1 MSTSRQSLR
10 LPAIVL
16 LLAALG
22 LFASAADA
30 GQQQK
35 LRVSTSG
42 DNSERI
48 KTVAIGRRPGSK
60 SKVAMSIS
68 PNKVGS
74 VAPGDAVVTSGD
86 IEVSTT
92 CLEPMAQCVG
102 KRYSYSPFVRARLV
116 LGAKPTARGEGS
128 TYPLSG
134 WRKIKCSQELPNRNH
149 HCVLVIPRAKQA
161 IPDDARLP
169 CTRCNVNLV
178 LDAYSGQA
186 KRGNVLVVGSD
197 DDDRISQDKG
207 RISAAVFKPGPVAE
221 GNVAKTTRPR
231 SARLPV
237 SGSSKKKTVLYSLR
251 LANLKAGEQLII
263 DSKATVSLGGKRYN
277 ALLQSQLVLSEKP
290 GSISRSGNPTKVTK
304 TKGQISDINGFNC
317 TRGRSAHTSPCAI
330 RRPGIMSLVYDSK
343 SNPVQGTGSDVPLY
357 LNLVASAKGQF
368 GAKPKPGDVLKL
380 NRKGGFIKAYRYGPE
395 FN

>member
-1 MSTSRQSLR
+1 MHATLLR
-10 LPAIVL
+10 LRPLALIAALASLV
-16 LLAALG
+16 LLAA
-22 LFASAADA
+22 AADA

-48 KTVAIGRRPGSK
+48 KTVAIGKRPGSK

-68 PNKVGS
+68 PNKVGP
-74 VAPGDAVVTSGD
+74 VRPGDAIVASGD

-92 CLEPMAQCVG
+92 CLEPMPQCVG

-116 LGAKPTARGEGS
+116 LGAKPTARSPKS
-128 TYPLSG
+128 TYPLSR
-134 WRKIKCSQELPNRNH
+134 WDKIKCAQDLPNRNH
-149 HCVLVIPRAKQA
+149 HCVLVIPRAQQA
-161 IPDDARLP
+161 IPNDAKLP

-186 KRGNVLVVGSD
+186 KKGNVLVVGTDEDSG
-197 DDDRISQDKG
+197 IAQDKG
-207 RISAAVFKPGPVAE
+207 RISAAVFKPGPVAK
-221 GNVAKTTRPR
+221 GKLAKTTRP
-231 SARLPV
+231 STGRLPV

-251 LANLKAGEQLII
+251 LGNLKAGEQFIV
-263 DSKATVSLGGKRYN
+263 DSKATVSLAGKPYN

-290 GSISRSGNPTKVTK
+290 GSVSRSGNPTKVTK

-317 TRGRSAHTSPCAI
+317 TRGSSAHRSPCAI

-343 SNPVQGTGSDVPLY
+343 TNPVQGTGADVPLY

-368 GAKPKPGDVLKL
+368 GKDPKPGDALRIG
-380 NRKGGFIKAYRYGPE
+380 RKSGFIKAYRYGPE
-395 FN
+395 FK